1 MNAPRN
7 LTIHQP
13 PDLRSGSTRPRWEV
27 PPSTVYAFGFYV
39 FQQLNSWP
47 KDGEQDY
54 PARIKSLS
62 PYLTPEC
69 QTLLEDDARKRNFS
83 GELRERVRGI
93 YEIPGRGYR
102 GDRVEIVD
110 RDHWV
115 IRLDLTADEY
125 YHNEPVKRALVRYP
139 LKVVR
144 WDVNPELNPFG
155 LGAGLLCRDAAAPRK
170 PPRSM
175 CLRRRGYFDEATVIK
190 PRAAGS
196 LRRSGRGAHEMG
208 AHSTACPA
216 ERRAGADCV
225 C

>member
-1 MNAPRN
+1 MSRFKNALNARDAHIWTLRGTCVLLILVCLVLALGWMNAPRN

-13 PDLRSGSTRPRWEV
+13 PDLRSGSTRPWWEV

-93 YEIPGRGYR
+93 YEIPDEVTAAIG
-102 GDRVEIVD
+102 
-110 RDHWV
+110 W
-115 IRLDLTADEY
+115 RLSIATI
-125 YHNEPVKRALVRYP
+125 
-139 LKVVR
+139 
-144 WDVNPELNPFG
+144 G
-155 LGAGLLCRDAAAPRK
+155 LSGSTS
-170 PPRSM
+170 PPMSITTTNRSNA
-175 CLRRRGYFDEATVIK
+175 R
-190 PRAAGS
+190 
-196 LRRSGRGAHEMG
+196 
-208 AHSTACPA
+208 
-216 ERRAGADCV
+216 
-225 C
+225 

>member
-1 MNAPRN
+1 
-7 LTIHQP
+7 
-13 PDLRSGSTRPRWEV
+13 WEV

-155 LGAGLLCRDAAAPRK
+155 LALDCFAAMPQRLEAAPVDVPEK
-170 PPRSM
+170 K
-175 CLRRRGYFDEATVIK
+175 GIF
-190 PRAAGS
+190 
-196 LRRSGRGAHEMG
+196 
-208 AHSTACPA
+208 
-216 ERRAGADCV
+216 
-225 C
+225 

>member
-155 LGAGLLCRDAAAPRK
+155 PALDCFAAMPQRLGSRP
-170 PPRSM
+170 
-175 CLRRRGYFDEATVIK
+175 
-190 PRAAGS
+190 
-196 LRRSGRGAHEMG
+196 GRCA
-208 AHSTACPA
+208 
-216 ERRAGADCV
+216 
-225 C
+225 